1 MLSALFT
8 AFHVAPYVMAVLL
21 GVLVPLLGVVCYS
34 HFGVGLAF
42 VCGMFAIEALYMFV
56 GGVQLGITVYY
67 TDFVLVFIGVVGG
80 LRWLMARDMP
90 RRHGAWVLY
99 VLTFFV
105 SLGTG
110 LLAYGSGAGVQSRGY
125 AYSVM
130 VGTYAMSFAI
140 DERRVRL
147 LVNALVWIAVLLI
160 GLCAYRWVVYY
171 TPIRELLPEEGVY
184 NTDGAIRVVR
194 SYEAVVLGQ
203 VFVVAL
209 FFGHFSRGLA
219 SRGLVVAR
227 LFSPLLLAVV
237 AALQHR
243 SVWLAVIVGVFASVF
258 VVRSKSGSRLGQVLL
273 LALIVG
279 MTALPLVLSDQLAG
293 LGTEVSG
300 SAARA
305 VGGEGSVGE
314 RLDNWKGLIQLWYG
328 GGPRSIAIG
337 QSFGSDATRYVQ
349 DKVRGGEHKIEYF
362 AHNYYVQTLYNMGVV
377 GLAAFVTLLVYAV
390 GGLYRL
396 CANGQGGTAAEV
408 LLVLCIMQAAYYV
421 PYGTDYLQSLILG
434 VAAAFVATQK
444 QRAATLVGAPAPL
457 RSHARWGMA

>member
-8 AFHVAPYVMAVLL
+8 AFQVAPYVMAVLL

-34 HFGVGLAF
+34 YFGAGLAV
-42 VCGMFAIEALYMFV
+42 VCTMFAVEALYMFV

-80 LRWLMARDMP
+80 LRWLLARDMP
-90 RRHGAWVLY
+90 RRHWAWVLY
-99 VLTFFV
+99 SLTFFI

-130 VGTYAMSFAI
+130 VGTYALSFAI
-140 DERRVRL
+140 DERRVKL
-147 LVNALVWIAVLLI
+147 LVSALVWIATLLI

-171 TPIRELLPEEGVY
+171 TPIRELLPDEGVY
-184 NTDGAIRVVR
+184 NTDGAIRVIR

-209 FFGHFSRGLA
+209 FFGRFSR
-219 SRGLVVAR
+219 SLVVAR

-243 SVWLAVIVGVFASVF
+243 SVWLALIVGVFASVF

-273 LALIVG
+273 LALIMGV
-279 MTALPLVLSDQLAG
+279 TALPLVLSDQLAG
-293 LGTEVSG
+293 LSTEVSG
-300 SAARA
+300 SATRA

-328 GGPRSIAIG
+328 GGPRSIVVG
-337 QSFGSDATRYVQ
+337 HSFGSDATRYVQ

-362 AHNYYVQTLYNMGVV
+362 AHNYYVQTLYNMGLV
-377 GLAAFVTLLVYAV
+377 GLVAFLALLVYAV

-396 CANGQGGTAAEV
+396 CASGRGGPAAEV
-408 LLVLCIMQAAYYV
+408 LLVLCIMQGAYYV

-434 VAAAFVATQK
+434 VAAAFVASQ
-444 QRAATLVGAPAPL
+444 QRLATAAKAAPAAP
-457 RSHARWGMA
+457 RSAARWGMA